1 MKEKRNRRKTVMAVL
16 SAVSLAM
23 AVSGCGGRAASDDT
37 AANSSG
43 KGEVSQ
49 GVSGS
54 AVSGGAAPAAD
65 HAGSDDEASPAG
77 QYRYHTD
84 TNAYYLDTGDI
95 CQIRLD
101 GTHKKKILSVGT
113 RCNGQQICGVQDG
126 WLYFQ
131 KETPGAL
138 YRVPIIKDTKGYD
151 VVKKSGEKRVSELDN
166 DSVTVLYMD
175 LDYVFYKDETE
186 QTLFQY
192 DWNRKKQSS
201 AWEPDDFDYVK
212 VTKLGGQYVVLNED
226 AGVFAREESQ
236 EWKKISGEDTV
247 ATDVQLL
254 KILYVQ
260 DDKQLFYVPCVPE
273 GDVRD
278 GDNIG
283 ASVRVYDGIKEKS
296 FVSEEQIVQAVRQSG
311 TAGEGK
317 VTCCSISNL
326 FMQNHRLYIQVQA
339 EWMQGERY
347 YVQYVLVSQ
356 DVENGGLQYEKTLS
370 ECMHSQTKC
379 REGSVRGE
387 NGKIAI
393 GHITAND
400 AQCIG
405 MADGRAY
412 ISCYD
417 YEGNKGRLGCYVLAD
432 GKFSWLDGEDADYRK
447 LCATAGEDIYDMLNN
462 SVFYEESA
470 NPFCGF
476 HVFGI
481 EGADE
486 YEFHEKEE

>member
-1 MKEKRNRRKTVMAVL
+1 MKVKSNRRKTVMAVL
-16 SAVSLAM
+16 SAVSLTM
-23 AVSGCGGRAASDDT
+23 MVSGCGGRAATDDT
-37 AANSSG
+37 ATNSRA
-43 KGEVSQ
+43 KAEVGL

-54 AVSGGAAPAAD
+54 AVSGSAAPAAD
-65 HAGSDDEASPAG
+65 HAGSDVEASSAG
-77 QYRYHTD
+77 QYRYHTN

-113 RCNGQQICGVQDG
+113 RCNGQQICGVKDG

-131 KETPGAL
+131 KEAPGAL
-138 YRVPIIKDTKGYD
+138 YRVPIRKDTKGYD
-151 VVKKSGEKRVSELDN
+151 VVKKSDEERVTELDN

-212 VTKLGGQYVVLNED
+212 VTKLGGQYIVLNED
-226 AGVFAREESQ
+226 AGVFVREEAQ
-236 EWKKISGEDTV
+236 EWKKTSEGDTV
-247 ATDVQLL
+247 ATDFQLL
-254 KILYVQ
+254 QMLYAQ
-260 DDKQLFYVPCVPE
+260 DDRQLFYVPCVPE
-273 GDVRD
+273 GDVRE
-278 GDNIG
+278 GANIG
-283 ASVRVYDGIKEKS
+283 SSVRGYDGREEKV
-296 FVSEEQIVQAVRQSG
+296 FVSEEQIAQTVRQG
-311 TAGEGK
+311 GIAGEGE
-317 VTCCSISNL
+317 VTCCSISSL

-339 EWMQGERY
+339 EWTQGERY
-347 YVQYVLVSQ
+347 GVQYVVLSR
-356 DVENGGLQYEKTLS
+356 DVENAALRYEKELS
-370 ECMHSQTKC
+370 ECMCSYAER
-379 REGSVRGE
+379 REGSVRDE
-387 NGKIAI
+387 NGKIVI
-393 GHITAND
+393 GQITAND

-405 MADGRAY
+405 MADSRAY

-417 YEGNKGRLGCYVLAD
+417 YKKNKGRLGCYVLAD
-432 GKFSWLDGEDADYRK
+432 GKFSWLDGEGADYRK

-462 SVFYEESA
+462 SVFYEELA

-486 YEFHEKEE
+486 YDFIEKEK